1 MVLPQA
7 DSATAT
13 DRSPTGLPTRVDP
26 VTFEIVR
33 HRLWSIND
41 EAGHTLERVSG
52 SLIASEVHDMNTSI
66 MNARGESLVLAPY
79 MLVHAISMETLAKD
93 VVAQYQDNP
102 GVHLDDMFLSND
114 PYVGAQHQMD
124 VVVLGAI
131 HWHGELIGWV
141 GSTIHQIDMG
151 GPVPGQVQVGARDI
165 YGEQPLFPPMKIVE
179 GGVLR
184 NDLVRLYLRM
194 SRAAEMVRLDLTA
207 MIAANNVAKA
217 RVLELCGRYGV
228 DTVKAVMDDMM
239 DVAEAKFRAR
249 LRELPDGTFRHRS
262 YLEYEDEIY
271 TGVLAMTK
279 RDDELIFDIRGSSGQ
294 APAVINNPIH
304 ASLSDIT
311 CCVMTYLCWDIPW
324 VPAGINRVIT
334 VRSDPGTILHVAW
347 PGGVSK
353 ATTSSTQTMIN
364 LADNALG
371 KLLAASPQYRERTM
385 ANWVGSLT
393 TEELAGLDQRGD
405 PFYAVALDTYFGG
418 AGARSWKDGIDT
430 GGYVGSIYELAP
442 NAEAYEL
449 QYPLLYLF
457 RRHQPDSGGAGR
469 FRGGTGCTLAY
480 VIHDVDRLPYK
491 LPHASGA
498 EQPESVGI
506 SGGGPSQTNQ
516 FVIKRNTD
524 VRQRFRQGE
533 IPQDLATLAG
543 QLDILSAI
551 SQTSMGPD
559 DAFQVQT
566 QSGGGYGDPLGRDPA
581 RVLGDVLN
589 GVVTVEGA
597 RRMYGVVVDAAAGT
611 VDEAGTG
618 RLRDALR
625 AGRRAR
631 ARPVGPLVGTGL
643 AQDAGENGDT
653 GGTHGAARPASATEF
668 LLIDRRADGGSG
680 SGSGAGLVFVCQ
692 CGAVLGDAGR
702 NFKDFTLLEEGPIK
716 EAGMHVNPY
725 DVGGRFVYRQFYCPS
740 CLTRLETEV
749 ALKGEPLLWD
759 LQLALGDHGTDS
771 ESRGAGA

>member
-1 MVLPQA
+1 MSTTV
-7 DSATAT
+7 
-13 DRSPTGLPTRVDP
+13 PTRVDP
-26 VTFEIVR
+26 VDFEIIR
-33 HRLWSIND
+33 HRLWSINE

-52 SLIASEVHDMNTSI
+52 SLIASEVHDMNSSL
-66 MNARGESLVLAPY
+66 MNARGDSLVLAPY

-93 VVAQYQDNP
+93 VVANYAENP
-102 GVHLDDMFLSND
+102 GIGVDDMFLSND

-131 HWHGELIGWV
+131 HWRDELIGWV

-151 GPVPGQVQVGARDI
+151 GPVPGQVQVGAKDI

-184 NDLVRLYLRM
+184 SDLVRLYLRM
-194 SRAAEMVRLDLTA
+194 SRAADMVRLDLTA

-217 RVLELCGRYGV
+217 RVLDLCERYGGE
-228 DTVKAVMDDMM
+228 TVQAVMDDLL
-239 DVAEAKFRAR
+239 DVAEARFRAR

-262 YLEYEDEIY
+262 YLEYEDKIY

-279 RDDELIFDIRGSSGQ
+279 RDDHLVFDIRGSSKQ

-324 VPAGINRVIT
+324 VPAGINRAISVE
-334 VRSDPGTILHVAW
+334 SDPGTILHVAW

-364 LADNALG
+364 LADNTLA
-371 KLLAASPQYRERTM
+371 KLLSASPMHRHRTM

-405 PFYAVALDTYFGG
+405 FFYAVALDTYFGG

-449 QYPLLYLF
+449 QYPMLYLF

-469 FRGGTGCTLAY
+469 FRGGTGCTLSY
-480 VIHDVDRLPYK
+480 VVHDIERLPYK

-516 FVIKRNTD
+516 FVIKRGTD
-524 VRQRFRQGE
+524 IRQRFAAGE
-533 IPQDLATLAG
+533 IPQELAELRG
-543 QLDILSAI
+543 QLEPLSVI
-551 SQTSMGPD
+551 SQTYMASD
-559 DAFQVQT
+559 DVFQVQT
-566 QSGGGYGDPLGRDPA
+566 QSGGGYGDPLERDPE
-581 RVLGDVLN
+581 RVLADVLN
-589 GVVTVEGA
+589 GVVTIEGA
-597 RRMYGVVVDAAAGT
+597 RVMYGVVTDGTT
-611 VDEAGTG
+611 VDTVATG
-618 RLRDALR
+618 ALR
-625 AGRRAR
+625 EQARANRRAR
-631 ARPVGPLVGTGL
+631 SRIVGRLEGTGL
-643 AQDAGENGDT
+643 DHVDTWESKAAHNG
-653 GGTHGAARPASATEF
+653 AWS
-668 LLIDRRADGGSG
+668 
-680 SGSGAGLVFVCQ
+680 
-692 CGAVLGDAGR
+692 
-702 NFKDFTLLEEGPIK
+702 
-716 EAGMHVNPY
+716 
-725 DVGGRFVYRQFYCPS
+725 
-740 CLTRLETEV
+740 
-749 ALKGEPLLWD
+749 
-759 LQLALGDHGTDS
+759 
-771 ESRGAGA
+771 

>member
-1 MVLPQA
+1 MAVKQA
-7 DSATAT
+7 VST
-13 DRSPTGLPTRVDP
+13 LPTRVDP
-26 VTFEIVR
+26 VTFEILR
-33 HRLWSIND
+33 HRLWSINE

-66 MNARGESLVLAPY
+66 MNAQGDSLVLAPY

-93 VVAQYQDNP
+93 VVGNYQDNP
-102 GVHLDDMFLSND
+102 GIRADDMFLSND

-124 VVVLGAI
+124 VVVLGAL
-131 HWHGELIGWV
+131 HWEGELIGWV
-141 GSTIHQIDMG
+141 GSTIHQIDLG
-151 GPVPGQVQVGARDI
+151 GPVPGQVQVGAKDI

-179 GGVLR
+179 GGTLR

-194 SRAAEMVRLDLTA
+194 SRAAEIVRLDLTA

-217 RVLELCGRYGV
+217 RVQELCRHYGGE
-228 DTVKAVMDDMM
+228 TVKAVMDDML
-239 DVAEAKFRAR
+239 DVSEAKFRAR
-249 LRELPDGTFRHRS
+249 LRELPNATFRHRS
-262 YLEYEDEIY
+262 YLEYEDKIY

-279 RDDELIFDIRGSSGQ
+279 QDDELIFDIRGSSKQ

-324 VPAGINRVIT
+324 VPAGVNRAIT
-334 VRSDPGTILHVAW
+334 VKSDPGTILHVAW

-371 KLLAASPQYRERTM
+371 KLLAASPAHRHRTM

-393 TEELAGLDQRGD
+393 TEEPAGLDQRGD

-469 FRGGTGCTLAY
+469 FRGGTGCTLSY
-480 VIHDVDRLPYK
+480 VIHDVQRLPYK

-524 VRQRFRQGE
+524 VRARLADGE
-533 IPQDLATLAG
+533 IPQDLAGLGGELEPLSVITQTFMAG
-543 QLDILSAI
+543 
-551 SQTSMGPD
+551 D
-559 DAFQVQT
+559 DVFQVQT
-566 QSGGGYGDPLGRDPA
+566 QSGGGYGDPLERDPS
-581 RVLGDVLN
+581 RVLADLES

-597 RRMYGVVVDAAAGT
+597 RAMYGVVVDGRQ
-611 VDEAGTG
+611 VDEAATVA
-618 RLRDALR
+618 LRDAVR
-625 AGRRAR
+625 VRRRER
-631 ARPVGPLVGTGL
+631 ARPVGQLTGTGL
-643 AQDAGENGDT
+643 EHVAQWEA
-653 GGTHGAARPASATEF
+653 ASA
-668 LLIDRRADGGSG
+668 
-680 SGSGAGLVFVCQ
+680 
-692 CGAVLGDAGR
+692 
-702 NFKDFTLLEEGPIK
+702 GP
-716 EAGMHVNPY
+716 
-725 DVGGRFVYRQFYCPS
+725 S
-740 CLTRLETEV
+740 
-749 ALKGEPLLWD
+749 W
-759 LQLALGDHGTDS
+759 
-771 ESRGAGA
+771 

>member
-1 MVLPQA
+1 MLGV
-7 DSATAT
+7 ST
-13 DRSPTGLPTRVDP
+13 LPTRVDP
-26 VTFEIVR
+26 VTFEILR
-33 HRLWSIND
+33 HRLWSINE

-66 MNARGESLVLAPY
+66 MNAQGDSLVLAPY

-93 VVAQYQDNP
+93 VVGNYQDNP
-102 GVHLDDMFLSND
+102 GIRADDMFLSND

-131 HWHGELIGWV
+131 HWAGELIGWV
-141 GSTIHQIDMG
+141 GSTIHQIDLG
-151 GPVPGQVQVGARDI
+151 GPVPGQVQVGAKDI

-179 GGVLR
+179 GGTLR

-194 SRAAEMVRLDLTA
+194 SRAAEIVRLDLTA

-217 RVLELCGRYGV
+217 RVQELCRHYGGE
-228 DTVKAVMDDMM
+228 TVKKVMDDML
-239 DVAEAKFRAR
+239 DVSEAKFRAR
-249 LRELPDGTFRHRS
+249 LRELPNATFRHRS
-262 YLEYEDEIY
+262 YLEYEDKIY

-279 RDDELIFDIRGSSGQ
+279 QDDALIFDIRGSSKQ

-324 VPAGINRVIT
+324 VPAGVNRAIT
-334 VRSDPGTILHVAW
+334 VKSDPGTILHVAW

-353 ATTSSTQTMIN
+353 ATTSATQTMIN

-371 KLLAASPQYRERTM
+371 KLLAASPAHRHRTM

-430 GGYVGSIYELAP
+430 GGYVGSILELAP

-469 FRGGTGCTLAY
+469 FRGGTGCTLSY
-480 VIHDVDRLPYK
+480 VIHDVQRLPYK

-524 VRQRFRQGE
+524 VRARLGGGE
-533 IPQDLATLAG
+533 IPQDLAALG
-543 QLDILSAI
+543 GELEPLSVI
-551 SQTSMGPD
+551 TQTFMASD
-559 DAFQVQT
+559 DVFQVQT
-566 QSGGGYGDPLGRDPA
+566 QSGGGYGDPLERDPG
-581 RVLGDVLN
+581 RVLADVES

-597 RRMYGVVVDAAAGT
+597 RAMYGVVVDGRQ
-611 VDEAGTG
+611 VDEAATATLRGVLRARRRERG
-618 RLRDALR
+618 RL
-625 AGRRAR
+625 
-631 ARPVGPLVGTGL
+631 VGELTGTGL
-643 AQDAGENGDT
+643 EHVAEWEAAT
-653 GGTHGAARPASATEF
+653 SSGAA
-668 LLIDRRADGGSG
+668 
-680 SGSGAGLVFVCQ
+680 
-692 CGAVLGDAGR
+692 
-702 NFKDFTLLEEGPIK
+702 
-716 EAGMHVNPY
+716 
-725 DVGGRFVYRQFYCPS
+725 
-740 CLTRLETEV
+740 
-749 ALKGEPLLWD
+749 W
-759 LQLALGDHGTDS
+759 
-771 ESRGAGA
+771 

>member
-1 MVLPQA
+1 MAVTQA
-7 DSATAT
+7 
-13 DRSPTGLPTRVDP
+13 PTTLPTRVDP
-26 VTFEIVR
+26 VTFEILR
-33 HRLWSIND
+33 HRLWSINE

-66 MNARGESLVLAPY
+66 MNARGDSLVLAPY

-93 VVAQYQDNP
+93 VVANYQENP
-102 GVHLDDMFLSND
+102 GIDQDDMFLSND

-131 HWHGELIGWV
+131 HWEGELIGWV
-141 GSTIHQIDMG
+141 GSTIHQIDLG
-151 GPVPGQVQVGARDI
+151 GPVPGQVQVGAKDI
-165 YGEQPLFPPMKIVE
+165 YGEQPLFPPMKIVD

-184 NDLVRLYLRM
+184 NDLVRVYLRM

-217 RVLELCGRYGV
+217 RVQELCQRYSG
-228 DTVKAVMDDMM
+228 DTVKAVMDDML
-239 DVAEAKFRAR
+239 DVSEAKFRAR
-249 LRELPDGTFRHRS
+249 LSELPNGTFRHRS
-262 YLEYEDEIY
+262 YLEYEDQIY

-279 RDDELIFDIRGSSGQ
+279 HDDELVFDIRGSSRQ

-324 VPAGINRVIT
+324 VPAGVNRAIT

-353 ATTSSTQTMIN
+353 ATTSATQTMIN

-371 KLLAASPQYRERTM
+371 KLLAASTRYRDRTM

-430 GGYVGSIYELAP
+430 GGYVGSILELAP

-469 FRGGTGCTLAY
+469 FRGGTGCTLSY

-524 VRQRFRQGE
+524 VRSELSRGS
-533 IPQDLATLAG
+533 IPQELAS
-543 QLDILSAI
+543 LSGELEPLSVI
-551 SQTSMGPD
+551 TTTSMGPD
-559 DAFQVQT
+559 DVFQVQT
-566 QSGGGYGDPLGRDPA
+566 QSGGGYGDPLERDA
-581 RVLGDVLN
+581 QRVLVDVEN
-589 GVVTVEGA
+589 GVVTVGGA
-597 RRMYGVVVDAAAGT
+597 RAMYGVVVADGV
-611 VDEAGTG
+611 VDPSATSA
-618 RLRDALR
+618 LRDELR
-625 AGRRAR
+625 AQRRAR
-631 ARPVGPLVGTGL
+631 ARLVGSLEGTGI
-643 AQDAGENGDT
+643 E
-653 GGTHGAARPASATEF
+653 
-668 LLIDRRADGGSG
+668 
-680 SGSGAGLVFVCQ
+680 
-692 CGAVLGDAGR
+692 
-702 NFKDFTLLEEGPIK
+702 
-716 EAGMHVNPY
+716 HV
-725 DVGGRFVYRQFYCPS
+725 
-740 CLTRLETEV
+740 
-749 ALKGEPLLWD
+749 
-759 LQLALGDHGTDS
+759 GDHS
-771 ESRGAGA
+771 PVESSW

>member
-1 MVLPQA
+1 M
-7 DSATAT
+7 
-13 DRSPTGLPTRVDP
+13 LPTRVDP

-33 HRLWSIND
+33 HRLWSINE
-41 EAGHTLERVSG
+41 EAAHTLERVSG
-52 SLIASEVHDMNTSI
+52 SLIASEVHDMNTSL
-66 MNARGESLVLAPY
+66 MNAVGDSLVIAPY

-93 VVAQYQDNP
+93 VVGKYQENP
-102 GVHLDDMFLSND
+102 GIGQDDMFLCND
-114 PYVGAQHQMD
+114 PFAGAQHQMD

-131 HWHGELIGWV
+131 HFEGELIGWV
-141 GSTIHQIDMG
+141 GSTIHQIDIG
-151 GPVPGQVQVGARDI
+151 GPVPGQVQVGAKDI

-207 MIAANNVAKA
+207 MIAANNVATA
-217 RVLELCGRYGV
+217 RVRELCDRYGGE
-228 DTVKAVMDDMM
+228 TVKAVMDDML

-262 YLEYEDEIY
+262 YLEYEDQIF

-279 RDDELIFDIRGSSGQ
+279 RDDQLIFDIRGSSKQ

-311 CCVMTYLCWDIPW
+311 CCAMTYLCWDIPW
-324 VPAGINRVIT
+324 VPAGVNRAIT
-334 VRSDPGTILHVAW
+334 VESDPGTILHVAW

-353 ATTSSTQTMIN
+353 ATTSATQTMIN

-371 KLLAASPQYRERTM
+371 KLLAASPEHRHRTM

-430 GGYVGSIYELAP
+430 GGYVGSILELAP

-449 QYPLLYLF
+449 QYPMLYLF

-469 FRGGTGCTLAY
+469 FRGGTGCTLSY

-516 FVIKRNTD
+516 FVIKRGTD
-524 VRQRFRQGE
+524 VLQRFAAR
-533 IPQDLATLAG
+533 
-543 QLDILSAI
+543 
-551 SQTSMGPD
+551 
-559 DAFQVQT
+559 
-566 QSGGGYGDPLGRDPA
+566 RDPP
-581 RVLGDVLN
+581 GP
-589 GVVTVEGA
+589 GGA
-597 RRMYGVVVDAAAGT
+597 QRRAGAAVVDQHDLHGSRRRLSSS
-611 VDEAGTG
+611 DPIRW
-618 RLRDALR
+618 RLRRPAR
-625 AGRRAR
+625 SRSSARPGRRPQRRGHRRRCPPHVRRRHRSQPRPRGCCRDAR
-631 ARPVGPLVGTGL
+631 A
-643 AQDAGENGDT
+643 
-653 GGTHGAARPASATEF
+653 
-668 LLIDRRADGGSG
+668 
-680 SGSGAGLVFVCQ
+680 
-692 CGAVLGDAGR
+692 
-702 NFKDFTLLEEGPIK
+702 
-716 EAGMHVNPY
+716 
-725 DVGGRFVYRQFYCPS
+725 
-740 CLTRLETEV
+740 
-749 ALKGEPLLWD
+749 
-759 LQLALGDHGTDS
+759 
-771 ESRGAGA
+771 SRGDSHATS